1 MGSLP
6 EETGEKAM
14 IIFRPS
20 SCSTGF
26 YVISFPGHLP
36 LCINKKD
43 VESLKE
49 QIETVLSEPEE
60 NE

>member
-1 MGSLP
+1 
-6 EETGEKAM
+6 M
-14 IIFRPS
+14 IFFRS
-20 SCSTGF
+20 STCTTGF

-60 NE
+60 NYK